1 MKKKIIRLALA
12 SALAMAFTLT
22 MGRATFGDPN
32 NDCHRRLEN
41 DRARIDRDA
50 SRHGQNSP
58 QVSRDIDR
66 MDSDRNWCRGHHSDW
81 DHSSLDVGIYL
92 RR

>member
-22 MGRATFGDPN
+22 LDRAAFGDPN
-32 NDCHRRLEN
+32 EGCHRRLES

-50 SRHGQNSP
+50 SRHGQDSP
-58 QVSRDIDR
+58 QVDRDVDR

-81 DHSSLDVGIYL
+81 DHSRLDVGIYL
-92 RR
+92 RH